1 MEGPPTPSARL
12 LFVSDPQESPR
23 DDSLEESS
31 GHAVRRPYIRSIV
44 FLVVAAVSLY
54 LLLPSLV
61 SVFSS
66 WRSLEHLGWPFAVLV
81 LLFEAAS
88 SVCLWEVD
96 RIALGFNGWFPVACS
111 QLAGNAL
118 GRIVPGSATPFT
130 VVMLRKSR
138 VRRR

>member
-1 MEGPPTPSARL
+1 M
-12 LFVSDPQESPR
+12 
-23 DDSLEESS
+23 
-31 GHAVRRPYIRSIV
+31 RRPYIRSIV